1 LQQLLYYLLEREMP
15 DAKTPGPVDKHVGE
29 RIRMRR
35 IMLRMSQETLAKKLG
50 LTFQQVQKYEKGT
63 NRIGASRLYQI
74 SEILGAPVAFLFE
87 DLPGAKNR
95 TSEHSLPG
103 YLVEF
108 MGTGQGQRLVEALG
122 RISDKSVRSHLVR
135 IIESMADNALP
146 STSKR
151 VARTG

>member
-1 LQQLLYYLLEREMP
+1 MP

-35 IMLRMSQETLAKKLG
+35 IMLHMSQETLAKKLG

-74 SEILGAPVAFLFE
+74 SEILDVPVAFLFE
-87 DLPGAKNR
+87 DLPGSKSRAR
-95 TSEHSLPG
+95 EHSLPG

-108 MGTGQGQRLVEALG
+108 MGNAQGQRLIEALG
-122 RISDKSVRSHLVR
+122 RISDSSDRSNLAR
-135 IIESMADNALP
+135 IIERMADNYTPAP
-146 STSKR
+146 ERAKR
-151 VARTG
+151 KKSA

>member
-1 LQQLLYYLLEREMP
+1 MS

-35 IMLRMSQETLAKKLG
+35 IMLHMSQETLAKKLD

-74 SEILGAPVAFLFE
+74 SEILGVPVAFLFE

-95 TSEHSLPG
+95 ASEHSLPS

-108 MGTGQGQRLVEALG
+108 MGTAQGQRLVEALG

-135 IIESMADNALP
+135 IIETMADNAPP